1 MSKNRILSALG
12 FGGQSAPSPA
22 AAASASSSPPA
33 AAAEASSSP
42 APAKPLPVIVYST
55 STGESGIAK
64 SIIDSLEGEDIAH
77 IAARGTDGVK
87 LIPRTGPVV
96 VFCCSNAAYIGAR
109 NFSPNA
115 LFIVHKQTTADDNT
129 RKGDNVFYYQWDSD
143 GRPIKDIIGKQAV
156 ECAAAAKLRDA
167 ARQVKRSMQTQK
179 VHTTDQALQHLNI
192 GPAKPTRAVELTT
205 IRLTSSDP
213 DTAALASFGKFTV
226 NNADMTAPLVYVVD
240 VPTGSMAS
248 FLFPGEVPPADIY
261 LARSDRE
268 KALWELVPAWQK
280 KGSNVYALPHGATDA
295 QTRAIILVAARRLP
309 FVPPS
314 SNSLNELAGDMSE
327 LMIDLFPPAQQQQQ

>member
-1 MSKNRILSALG
+1 MEFAKSRLKAGAALLG
-12 FGGQSAPSPA
+12 LGGQSASSPA
-22 AAASASSSPPA
+22 AGAAAAASSSPPVK
-33 AAAEASSSP
+33 S
-42 APAKPLPVIVYST
+42 LDVIVYSSPGDT
-55 STGESGIAK
+55 PNIAK
-64 SIIDSLEGEDIAH
+64 SIIDRLEDDDIAY
-77 IAARGTDGVK
+77 ATGSTTEKRNR
-87 LIPRTGPVV
+87 IPRTGPVV
-96 VFCCSNAAYIGAR
+96 VFCCSNAAYINAR

-115 LFIVHKQTTADDNT
+115 LFIVYKQTIADDNS
-129 RKGDNVFYYQWDSD
+129 RKGDSVFYYQWDSD
-143 GRPIKDIIGKQAV
+143 GRPIKDIIGKQAA